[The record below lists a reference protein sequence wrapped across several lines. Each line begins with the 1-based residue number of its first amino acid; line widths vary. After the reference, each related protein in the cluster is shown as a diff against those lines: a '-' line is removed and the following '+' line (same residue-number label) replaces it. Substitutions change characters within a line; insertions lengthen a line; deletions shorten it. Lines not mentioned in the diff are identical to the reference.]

1 MSMTHTPLAR
11 NITLPLLT
19 FYGVGTI
26 LGAGIYLL
34 IGEVSLRAGS
44 HAPIA
49 FILSSL
55 VAGITAYSFARL
67 SSMYPKSAGEVVY
80 AHAAFNSRYISILVG
95 LSVVLIG
102 TVSASTMVKG
112 FAGYFAELSPT
123 PESLII
129 VGLIIF
135 ITIFSIWGISQ
146 SMYLAAVITII
157 EILGLV
163 FVIYAVI
170 DIDALELVTLPTTS
184 SMIENNH
191 MIIFAAFISFYA
203 YIGFED
209 IVNMAEETKNPT
221 KIVPL
226 AILLSLIIS
235 TLLYVILSVAC
246 TAFIPLS
253 IFENSNAPLVSI
265 VDYKGYNT
273 TIMGLISMVAIING
287 ALVQQLMAAR
297 VLYGMSKQNLF
308 FNVFQKVNK
317 RTRTPVVAT
326 GVISAVIITLSM
338 SFDLVTL
345 AEITSMLTLIVF
357 IVVQASLIVLSVN
370 NQARKKLDFII
381 PLIGI
386 TLNIT
391 LIYFGYINPYLSE
404 SI

>member
-1 MSMTHTPLAR
+1 MPQQTALAR
-11 NITLPLLT
+11 KITLPLLT
-19 FYGVGTI
+19 FYGTGTI

-34 IGEVSLRAGS
+34 IGEVSLRAGT

-49 FILSSL
+49 FILS
-55 VAGITAYSFARL
+55 ACIAAITAYSFARL
-67 SSMYPKSAGEVVY
+67 SSMYPKSAGEVIY
-80 AHAAFNSRYISILVG
+80 TYAAFNSKFISTLVG

-112 FAGYFAELSPT
+112 FAGYFSVLSNS

-129 VGLIIF
+129 TGLIIF
-135 ITIFSIWGISQ
+135 ITLFSVWGIGQ
-146 SMYLAAVITII
+146 SVYLAAIITII

-163 FVIYAVI
+163 YVIYVVV
-170 DIDALELVTLPTTS
+170 DIKSIELLTLPKTAS
-184 SMIENNH
+184 ILENKH

-226 AILLSLIIS
+226 AILFSLIIS
-235 TLLYVILSVAC
+235 TLLYVILSISC

-253 IFENSNAPLVSI
+253 IFESSKAPLVSI
-265 VDYKGYNT
+265 IEYKGYNT
-273 TIMGLISMVAIING
+273 TIMGLVSIIAIING

-297 VLYGMSKQNLF
+297 VLYGMAKQNLF
-308 FNVFQKVNK
+308 FNAFQIVNK
-317 RTRTPVVAT
+317 RTQTPIVAT
-326 GVISAVIITLSM
+326 VTIAGIILTLSM

-345 AEITSMLTLIVF
+345 AELTNIITLIVF
-357 IVVQASLIVLSVN
+357 IIVQSSLIVLSIYKKTG
-370 NQARKKLDFII
+370 RKLDFII
-381 PLIGI
+381 PPIGI

-391 LIYFGYINPYLSE
+391 LIYFGYINPS
-404 SI
+404 